1 MAQELGVRQRLGNRC
16 NSRDKSGVD
25 NLPIF
30 VSLHGRPVMLLG
42 EGPVADAKARL
53 LARAGA
59 AVARDEEATAALAVI
74 AMDDAD
80 KAAAAAARLKARGML
95 VNVVDRPA
103 LCDFTLP
110 AIVDRSPVI
119 IAIATGASS
128 ASVAKALRQ
137 WLEAALP
144 PTLGRLASV
153 LKDARPALKA
163 RYPDAG
169 ERRTALDRLLAPGG
183 ALDPLAEHRAPED
196 VLARALAGEPAG
208 DGNDYAEV
216 VLTSADPDDL
226 TLRAAR
232 LLARAD
238 RVYHHADVPG
248 AIIDRARADAD
259 RVLVGEPPQATGSG
273 RSVYLRMAAR

>member
-1 MAQELGVRQRLGNRC
+1 MWQRLGNSI
-16 NSRDKSGVD
+16 NSRDKSSV
-25 NLPIF
+25 NSLPIF
-30 VSLHGRPVMLLG
+30 VSLQGRPVMLLG
-42 EGPVADAKARL
+42 EGAVADAKARL

-59 AVARDEEATAALAVI
+59 VVVRDEAAAASLAVI

-80 KAAAAAARLKARGML
+80 KAEAAAARLKARGVL
-95 VNVVDRPA
+95 VNVVDRPV

-144 PTLGRLASV
+144 PTLGRLATV
-153 LKDARPALKA
+153 LKVARPALKA
-163 RYPDAG
+163 RYPDAS

-183 ALDPLAEHRAPED
+183 ALDPLAEHAAPED
-196 VLARALAGEPAG
+196 VLAQALAGHPAV

-216 VLTSADPDDL
+216 VLTSTDPDDL

-238 RVYHHADVPG
+238 RVCHHADVPD
-248 AIIDRARADAD
+248 AIIDRARADAE
-259 RVLVGEPPQATGSG
+259 RVLVDGPPQATGSG
-273 RSVYLRMAAR
+273 RSVYVRMAAG